1 MRDHAEFGVADPVSP
16 CGEELERDDGGHRRE
31 LVIEFGGVRVKC
43 FILGG
48 PMNLCVEGPAEEGDY
63 DDYDYDLNAKGV
75 STLSN
80 SGVPKPE
87 TGSSVCFSAAPDV
100 WTNAELRL

>member
-1 MRDHAEFGVADPVSP
+1 MVH
-16 CGEELERDDGGHRRE
+16 L
-31 LVIEFGGVRVKC
+31 LVLDRCAIVLYSIEC
-43 FILGG
+43 FD
-48 PMNLCVEGPAEEGDY
+48 DY